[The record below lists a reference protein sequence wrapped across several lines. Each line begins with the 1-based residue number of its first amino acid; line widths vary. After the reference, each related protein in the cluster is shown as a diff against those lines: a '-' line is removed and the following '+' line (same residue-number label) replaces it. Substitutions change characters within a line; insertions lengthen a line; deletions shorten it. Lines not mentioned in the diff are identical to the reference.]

1 MIEEE
6 DMQLKMALY
15 NVYPEFPTRPPELIL
30 VYPKKT
36 NLKYKNTRTL
46 ISLPTLLNVLLL
58 LAATIGLIWYDTQC
72 LSAPD
77 LVSASSLPPPVLP
90 NGVEGE
96 SKDPEKACDKSRIIL
111 RDKHGFISSGPEF
124 SNYTQNTHCEWLIK
138 PTHSMAT
145 SKNSQQSSNKY
156 TKGNTYCFVE

>member
-1 MIEEE
+1 MMDEE
-6 DMQLKMALY
+6 DLQLKMAFY
-15 NVYPEFPTRPPELIL
+15 NVYPAFPTRPPEMIM

-46 ISLPTLLNVLLL
+46 ISLPTLFNVLLL
-58 LAATIGLIWYDTQC
+58 LAATMGLIWYDIQF

-77 LVSASSLPPPVLP
+77 VVSASSLPPPILP

-96 SKDPEKACDKSRIIL
+96 SNDPEKACDKSRVIL
-111 RDKHGFISSGPEF
+111 RDKHGFFSSGPEF

-138 PTHSMAT
+138 PTHSMDT
-145 SKNSQQSSNKY
+145 LNDNSQSSNNY
-156 TKGNTYCFVE
+156 TKGNIYCFL